1 MIVGL
6 RVVEGVLEFLLP
18 RGVRGEGMTRLPLAL
33 GVELDEALRQIL
45 GGCLGP
51 VGGLGPL
58 RAAQLIEPG
67 VLGIL
72 PGPIYLLTRSSAV
85 AGTYRQSLPA

>member
-1 MIVGL
+1 MA
-6 RVVEGVLEFLLP
+6 
-18 RGVRGEGMTRLPLAL
+18 RLPLAL

-51 VGGLGPL
+51 VGGLGPPVPPSL
-58 RAAQLIEPG
+58 LSRVCSVSSPA
-67 VLGIL
+67 
-72 PGPIYLLTRSSAV
+72 PIYLLTRSSAV